1 MRITDSILQRKMN
14 FWRREEGGGGSD
26 CELVGEQ
33 MATLVGNGVCLHYEN
48 EYREAIFINS
58 E

>member
-1 MRITDSILQRKMN
+1 MN